1 MADYE
6 QEMETLDGG
15 SGAKESDTHSKSRIE
30 ADDGRAHKLRQQAAV
45 LQETEA
51 PDDDFRPGD
60 TLVSRASP
68 SQLITGERETE
79 GARVHNVESSRIE
92 PDDGRAH
99 TARQTVRY
107 TREPSRDSIRSI
119 AYRYRQEQPVP
130 PLPTI
135 PSVSSDPEIVQ
146 QPAGAAALSGPI
158 ESTDHESETP
168 RSSTAQIIATGKPHI
183 SLCQVR

>member
-15 SGAKESDTHSKSRIE
+15 SGAKESDTHSKRRIE

-51 PDDDFRPGD
+51 PDDDFRAGD
-60 TLVSRASP
+60 TLVSP
-68 SQLITGERETE
+68 TQLITGERETE
-79 GARVHNVESSRIE
+79 DTRMHNAESSRTE

-99 TARQTVRY
+99 ALRQTVRY
-107 TREPSRDSIRSI
+107 TSSEPRDSIRSI
-119 AYRYRQEQPVP
+119 TDRLDRYRQERPAS

-135 PSVSSDPEIVQ
+135 PSVSSDPEIAQ
-146 QPAGAAALSGPI
+146 QQAGDPT
-158 ESTDHESETP
+158 ESTDHESETSCS
-168 RSSTAQIIATGKPHI
+168 RTSTAQVAEPVPTGKPHI
-183 SLCQVR
+183 SLCQVQ